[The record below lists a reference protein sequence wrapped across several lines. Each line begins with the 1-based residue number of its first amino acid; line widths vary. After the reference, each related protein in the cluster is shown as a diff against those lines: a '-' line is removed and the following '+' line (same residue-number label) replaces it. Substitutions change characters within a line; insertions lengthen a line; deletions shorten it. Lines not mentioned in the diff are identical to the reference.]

1 MRHPSADVFMA
12 EQNQSSQEEA
22 PPKTVTSF
30 LDVAWSVVTPRL
42 YQDNPFRVLGL
53 HPLAGGREVMK
64 RADQLKLGE
73 ELGTASYDWSF
84 APNPPPSPDH
94 LRNAVQALKEPQ
106 QRLIAELF
114 WFWPNSYPVEG
125 EDKALEHLNRGETA
139 EAVAEWAAMPSAEN
153 PAALHNLA
161 VYHHLMAIEQEQAQ
175 PPLAPDD
182 VAAWWRAALRYWQ
195 VVVETDEIWQ
205 RMELRVQT
213 IDDAQLPVDVV
224 APLRRVLLE
233 LISAVNSALA
243 LRSAESQDEAAA
255 ARQIAVLGELHTE
268 GGDVRRVL
276 ERGVAPITRRIDAQ
290 IVECQRAVTEDAAK
304 GLGAARYLVEHCASD
319 IQILN
324 TLCGNETEFYAE
336 VCTRLA
342 VATLD
347 AVVSFQHGSSDNV
360 GCLPV
365 LIYLQ
370 TLPLMPEAARRL
382 HNTFE
387 VIYANAAATQEEKH
401 EGSELDEGREPL
413 YARSYRIVADHLI
426 RAVEQMNFNAA
437 IERECDDRLAD
448 LLRRVAKGATDER
461 DDINFALHAY
471 KTLLQLPC
479 DPRERARREAERDQ
493 FHQQFL
499 LRLQKELRLELP
511 EHALEI
517 TVRGLRWDDQNF
529 TFDAITGIRHG
540 RTPEKEKA
548 VVGENMIIAW
558 RTAETEVVLDASN
571 VFRDPETAEDL
582 FNRIVDAIYFFVV
595 PPLIDRL
602 VQAIQDGE
610 TIELGKS
617 LMNKAGIAITTGT
630 RFWRKEEEIPYTE
643 IMHRLQDGAWIVTSV
658 ENPRL
663 EVRYSILDV
672 WNAGIMGYVVAA
684 LTRT

>member
-1 MRHPSADVFMA
+1 M
-12 EQNQSSQEEA
+12 
-22 PPKTVTSF
+22 
-30 LDVAWSVVTPRL
+30 VTPRL
-42 YQDNPFRVLGL
+42 YQDNPFRVLGV
-53 HPLAGGREVMK
+53 HPLAGGREVTK
-64 RADQLKLGE
+64 RSDQLKLGE

-84 APNPPPSPDH
+84 APNPPPGPDQ

-106 QRLIAELF
+106 QRLLAELF
-114 WFWPNSYPVEG
+114 WFWPASYPVEG
-125 EDKALEHLNRGETA
+125 DDSSLAHLDKGETA
-139 EAVAEWAAMPSAEN
+139 EAVAEWAALPSAEN

-205 RMELRVQT
+205 RVEQRIQA
-213 IDDAQLPVDVV
+213 IDDAQLPIDVV
-224 APLRRVLLE
+224 APLRRTFLE
-233 LISAVNSALA
+233 LISAVNSAIA
-243 LRSAESQDEAAA
+243 LRSAESNDEAAA
-255 ARQIAVLGELHTE
+255 ARQIAVLGEMHTE
-268 GGDVRRVL
+268 GSDVRRVL

-290 IVECQRAVTEDAAK
+290 IVECQREVTDDPAK

-324 TLCGNETEFYAE
+324 TLCGRETDFYAE

-382 HNTFE
+382 RNTFE
-387 VIYANAAATQEEKH
+387 VIYANAASTQEEKH
-401 EGSELDEGREPL
+401 DGSELDEGREPL
-413 YARSYRIVADHLI
+413 YARTYRVVADHLI
-426 RAVEQMNFNAA
+426 PAVENMHLNES
-437 IERECDDRLAD
+437 IVRECDDRLAD
-448 LLRRVAKGATDER
+448 LLRRVAKGACDER

-479 DPRERARREAERDQ
+479 DTRELARREAERDQ

-499 LRLQKELRLELP
+499 LRMQKELRLELP

-517 TVRGLRWDDQNF
+517 TVRGVRWDDQEF
-529 TFDAITGIRHG
+529 ALDAITGIRHG
-540 RTPEKEKA
+540 RIPDKENT
-548 VVGENMIIAW
+548 VLGESMLIAW
-558 RTAETEVVLDASN
+558 RTPEAEVTLDSSN
-571 VFRDPETAEDL
+571 VFNDPATAEDL
-582 FNRIVDAIYFFVV
+582 FNRIVDALYFFVA

-602 VQAIQDGE
+602 VQAIQNGE
-610 TIELGKS
+610 VVELGRS
-617 LMNKAGIAITTGT
+617 AMNKAGIAITTGT
-630 RFWRKEEEIPYTE
+630 RFWRKEEELPYTE
-643 IMHRLQDGAWIVTSV
+643 IMHRIQDGAWIVTSV

-663 EVRYSILDV
+663 EARYSILET